1 MQAVPDRGSL
11 YLRKPMYE
19 AFYHFREKPFHVT
32 ADPSFL
38 YLSRHHQEALHH
50 LTYGIQE
57 RLGFLMIT
65 GEVGTGKTTLAKALV
80 EKLPPSVK
88 TALILQP
95 TLSSVQ
101 LLRAILKDFGSP
113 IDRVGSSRGELL
125 HAIERFLLA
134 QVPLGGGAVL
144 IIDEAQALSLSA
156 LEQVRLLSNV
166 ETPKTKLIQIV
177 LIGQPELADR
187 LEKKAALRALRQ
199 RIAVR
204 YQIYPLAEEEVAS
217 YVSYR
222 IQIAGEEG
230 NPLFTREA
238 IARIAQLSQG
248 IPRRIN
254 HLCDQAL
261 LVGFVQESR
270 IIDESMVGEA
280 PLHKTVQEVR

>member
-1 MQAVPDRGSL
+1 
-11 YLRKPMYE
+11 MYE
-19 AFYHFREKPFHVT
+19 VFYHFREKPFHVT

-38 YLSRHHQEALHH
+38 YLSRHHQEALQH

-80 EKLPPSVK
+80 EKLPSSIK
-88 TALILQP
+88 TALILHP

-101 LLRAILKDFGSP
+101 LLKAILKDFGSRT
-113 IDRVGSSRGELL
+113 DRVGSSRGELL
-125 HAIERFLLA
+125 HAVEQFLLD
-134 QVPLGGGAVL
+134 QIPSGGGAVL

-187 LEKKAALRALRQ
+187 LEKAPALRALRQ

-204 YQIYPLAEEEVAS
+204 YQIHPLAEEEVAS
-217 YVSYR
+217 YISHR
-222 IQIAGEEG
+222 IRIAGEEG
-230 NPLFTREA
+230 NPLFTPGA
-238 IARIAQLSQG
+238 IARIAQFSEG

-261 LVGFVQESR
+261 LAGFVRESQ
-270 IIDESMVGEA
+270 IIDESMVEEA
-280 PLHKTVQEVR
+280 QSHKTVQEVR